1 MEHIDPHP
9 EMEDMTMRTSKE
21 RNIIF
26 ISCGQP
32 RICSGCG
39 IFMDAFPLECD
50 PDLAIS
56 GLSDTFYSG
65 SLFLVHFI
73 T

>member
-26 ISCGQP
+26 ISSGQF
-32 RICSGCG
+32 RICGGCR
-39 IFMDAFPLECD
+39 IFMDAFALECD

-56 GLSDTFYSG
+56 GFSDAFCCG
-65 SLFLVHFI
+65 SLFLVHTI
-73 T
+73 